1 MSQYPTQAV
10 QMISAGN
17 SSECPSQSQ
26 DLRTSSGEN
35 IGSRNDSLREEASEP
50 SFCNKKARVSEDDGE
65 KGLLSSGVHLRIP
78 VCTTGDRKVKSSGE
92 VSQVVPDVAS
102 AIEDLLEQTSKVKMS
117 QIFHFHVAFQVYRF
131 FHLYLFFL
139 FRFMIRSH
147 QGGVCVIAVYPFTL
161 RHYKFYFI
169 LPTFCI
175 SYIP

>member
-78 VCTTGDRKVKSSGE
+78 ACTTGDRKVKSSGE

-102 AIEDLLEQTSKVKMS
+102 AIEDLLEQTSKVKCRRS
-117 QIFHFHVAFQVYRF
+117 LIFTLPFKFTSF
-131 FHLYLFFL
+131 FIYIFLFF
-139 FRFMIRSH
+139 
-147 QGGVCVIAVYPFTL
+147 
-161 RHYKFYFI
+161 
-169 LPTFCI
+169 
-175 SYIP
+175 